1 MRLQSLQETIVNT
14 AVEIE
19 TIEEILVVK
28 AVLTVAATV
37 AVLVK
42 NLSTA
47 IENLRRAAVQP
58 VVRR

>member
-42 NLSTA
+42 KPSTA

>member
-42 NLSTA
+42 NPSTA

>member
-1 MRLQSLQETIVNT
+1 MDQIAFFFRENYIYWSS
-14 AVEIE
+14 
-19 TIEEILVVK
+19 
-28 AVLTVAATV
+28 VLLLVAATV

-42 NLSTA
+42 NPSTA